1 MAPSAPCKY
10 SKTMNFLILLV
21 MLSTSHLAFCATVSV
36 DPGAKSANACTAGC
50 APGVPGVPGVPG
62 YNGRDGPKG
71 EKGPAGPPGDKGPMG
86 PKGEQGTQGPKGD
99 PSLQAMPKNWKQCAW
114 KNINEG
120 KDNGMIKECTFN
132 KLSENSALK
141 VEFNGDYRICCCLDC
156 CKRWFFT
163 FNNAECQPLAIDG
176 LMHIHINQG
185 KTDSNIHKTTQIAG
199 YCEGIGKGIVRV
211 AINVG
216 DCVGKKAGSDA
227 YTGWNS
233 VTRIMIEEVP
243 PPQK

>member
-1 MAPSAPCKY
+1 
-10 SKTMNFLILLV
+10 MNFLILLN
-21 MLSTSHLAFCATVSV
+21 LFSTAYFALCSTESV
-36 DPGAKSANACTAGC
+36 EDPGTKSTNAC
-50 APGVPGVPGVPG
+50 PVDGVPGVPGIPGVPG
-62 YNGRDGPKG
+62 RNGCEGPKG
-71 EKGPAGPPGDKGPMG
+71 EKGSAGTPGDKGPMG
-86 PKGEQGTQGPKGD
+86 PKGEQGTRGPKGD
-99 PSLQAMPKNWKQCAW
+99 PGLQAVPKNWKQCAW
-114 KNINEG
+114 KDINEG
-120 KDNGMIKECTFN
+120 KDYGMIKECTFN

-141 VEFNGDYRICCCLDC
+141 VEFNGDYRIAFCLDC

-176 LMHIHINQG
+176 LMHIQANQG

-199 YCEGIGKGIVRV
+199 YCEGIAKGIVRV

>member
-1 MAPSAPCKY
+1 M
-10 SKTMNFLILLV
+10 F
-21 MLSTSHLAFCATVSV
+21 STAYCALCSTESV
-36 DPGAKSANACTAGC
+36 EDPATKSTNACPAG
-50 APGVPGVPGVPG
+50 GVPGVPGIPGVPG
-62 YNGRDGPKG
+62 RYGREGPKG
-71 EKGPAGPPGDKGPMG
+71 EKGPAGPMG

-99 PSLQAMPKNWKQCAW
+99 PGLQAMPKNWKQCAW
-114 KNINEG
+114 KNIDED

-132 KLSENSALK
+132 KLSEKSALK
-141 VEFNGDYRICCCLDC
+141 VEFNGDYRIAYCLDC

-176 LMHIHINQG
+176 LMHIHANQG

-216 DCVGKKAGSDA
+216 DCVGRKAADA

-233 VTRIMIEEVP
+233 VTRLMIEEVP